1 MVDTKKGCDF
11 KFQRRGFNVIISAPS
26 GVGKST
32 LIKKL
37 LADGKDLEYSISATT
52 RERRPS
58 EVDGVSYFFKTREEF
73 YDLISKNAFI
83 EYAEVFGNFYGTL
96 IEDIKKRLES
106 GKDVLF
112 DIDWQGA
119 TIVKSKMPE
128 DTISIFVLP
137 PSIHELERRIRGRD
151 QDSEDVILYRM
162 AKARSEISHYYQYDY
177 VVINDDLDI
186 ALNEIKSIILA
197 NRLKRDKLLNMEDF
211 IKNL

>member
-1 MVDTKKGCDF
+1 MFNKEKNCNF
-11 KFQRRGFNVIISAPS
+11 KFKRRGFNVIISAPS

-32 LIKKL
+32 LIQKL
-37 LADGKDLEYSISATT
+37 LLDGKDLEYSISATT
-52 RERRPS
+52 REKRSS
-58 EVDGVSYFFKTREEF
+58 EVDGVSYYFKTREEF
-73 YDLISKNAFI
+73 YELISKNAFI

-96 IEDIKKRLES
+96 IADVEKRLDS

-119 TIVKSKMPE
+119 SIVKSKMPE

-137 PSIHELERRIRGRD
+137 PSISELERRIRGRD

-177 VVINDDLDI
+177 IVINDNLDI
-186 ALNEIKSIILA
+186 GCIG
-197 NRLKRDKLLNMEDF
+197 
-211 IKNL
+211 